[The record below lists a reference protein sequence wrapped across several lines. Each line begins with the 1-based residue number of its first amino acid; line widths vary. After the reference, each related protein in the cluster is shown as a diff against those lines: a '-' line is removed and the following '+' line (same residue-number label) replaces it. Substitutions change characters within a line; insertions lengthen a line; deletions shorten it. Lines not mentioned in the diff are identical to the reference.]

1 MGQSGAAITLSLS
14 RVKWEGERI
23 PQQRKRLGEKWA
35 VGSWQAS
42 VQLEGG
48 REARRAGKGGE
59 REASGVLALKRN
71 FPELRL
77 PPSPSPQKHI
87 ATQVGN

>member
-23 PQQRKRLGEKWA
+23 PQQRKQRKKPGEKWA

-59 REASGVLALKRN
+59 REASGVLALK
-71 FPELRL
+71 
-77 PPSPSPQKHI
+77 
-87 ATQVGN
+87 